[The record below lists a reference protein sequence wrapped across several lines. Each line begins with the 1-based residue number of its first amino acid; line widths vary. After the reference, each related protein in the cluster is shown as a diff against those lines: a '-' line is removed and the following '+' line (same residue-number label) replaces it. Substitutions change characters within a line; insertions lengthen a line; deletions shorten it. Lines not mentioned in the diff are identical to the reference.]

1 MNAPMNP
8 HPDPSEKRIFA
19 PCARG
24 TVLLAAMAMLLA
36 LAGPVC
42 AQVNSINNP
51 DFSANAAAY
60 SRYPGY
66 NGGSGGN
73 PAAPTS
79 WTVSSPS
86 SSGINGYDA
95 WYTVFYDNNSK
106 QPNRGV
112 SWTSSSG
119 RTVKDFFFQQNS
131 GNTISQS
138 VTTISGHTYTVTFDA
153 SSRVAHGPGD
163 WSVSI
168 GSTTFDTGGP

>member
-1 MNAPMNP
+1 
-8 HPDPSEKRIFA
+8 
-19 PCARG
+19 
-24 TVLLAAMAMLLA
+24 MLLA